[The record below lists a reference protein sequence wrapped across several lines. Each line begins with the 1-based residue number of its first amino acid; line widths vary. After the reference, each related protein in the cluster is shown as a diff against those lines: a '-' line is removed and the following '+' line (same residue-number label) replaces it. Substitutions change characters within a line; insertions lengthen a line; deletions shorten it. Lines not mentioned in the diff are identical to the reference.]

1 MKIIK
6 TIKKEK
12 KKVRKILCSFALC
25 GMTLLSTTSIAY
37 AAPSISKNGT
47 IDNSSILINGEK
59 TKSAAK
65 FSNDNSI
72 YKKIGVPDNII
83 NDIDK
88 INQDPTQLKEILGY
102 DNMTL
107 LTSIQDLSLYES
119 NSNIPVKQNNVTI
132 TWEVPNI
139 SKNIDASTVKVLHY
153 SIERSTWEILTPKS
167 VNADNKTVTQVFKD
181 LSPVAVMYSNRVETQ
196 AKTNKSAVKT
206 GDSTPLYIWTI
217 LGLGSVAAILLFIK
231 KALFH

>member
-181 LSPVAVMYSNRVETQ
+181 LSPVAVMYSNRVETP

>member
-1 MKIIK
+1 
-6 TIKKEK
+6 
-12 KKVRKILCSFALC
+12 
-25 GMTLLSTTSIAY
+25 
-37 AAPSISKNGT
+37 
-47 IDNSSILINGEK
+47 
-59 TKSAAK
+59 
-65 FSNDNSI
+65 
-72 YKKIGVPDNII
+72 
-83 NDIDK
+83 
-88 INQDPTQLKEILGY
+88 
-102 DNMTL
+102 MTL

-132 TWEVPNI
+132 TWEIPNI

-167 VNADNKTVTQVFKD
+167 VNADNKTVTQEFKD
-181 LSPVAVMYSNRVETQ
+181 LSPVAVMYSNRVETP

>member
-6 TIKKEK
+6 TIKKGK

-25 GMTLLSTTSIAY
+25 GMTLLSTTSITY

-65 FSNDNSI
+65 FSNDKSI

-88 INQDPTQLKEILGY
+88 INQDSTQLKEILGY

-119 NSNIPVKQNNVTI
+119 NSNIPFKQNNVTI

-153 SIERSTWEILTPKS
+153 SIEHSTWEILTPKS
-167 VNADNKTVTQVFKD
+167 VNTDNKTVTQEFKD
-181 LSPVAVMYSNRVETQ
+181 LSPVAVMYSNKAESTT
-196 AKTNKSAVKT
+196 KIDKNTVKT
-206 GDSTPLYIWTI
+206 GDSTSPYMWTI
-217 LGLGSVAAILLFIK
+217 FGLGSAAAILLFIK

>member
-25 GMTLLSTTSIAY
+25 GMTLLSTTSITY

-65 FSNDNSI
+65 FSNDKSI

-88 INQDPTQLKEILGY
+88 INQDSTQLKEILGY

-119 NSNIPVKQNNVTI
+119 NSNIPFKQNNVTI

-139 SKNIDASTVKVLHY
+139 SKNI
-153 SIERSTWEILTPKS
+153 EI
-167 VNADNKTVTQVFKD
+167 
-181 LSPVAVMYSNRVETQ
+181 
-196 AKTNKSAVKT
+196 
-206 GDSTPLYIWTI
+206 I
-217 LGLGSVAAILLFIK
+217 
-231 KALFH
+231 

>member
-25 GMTLLSTTSIAY
+25 GIALLSTTSIAY

-167 VNADNKTVTQVFKD
+167 VNADNKTVTQEFKD
-181 LSPVAVMYSNRVETQ
+181 LSPVAVMYSNRIETP

-206 GDSTPLYIWTI
+206 GDSTPLYIWAI